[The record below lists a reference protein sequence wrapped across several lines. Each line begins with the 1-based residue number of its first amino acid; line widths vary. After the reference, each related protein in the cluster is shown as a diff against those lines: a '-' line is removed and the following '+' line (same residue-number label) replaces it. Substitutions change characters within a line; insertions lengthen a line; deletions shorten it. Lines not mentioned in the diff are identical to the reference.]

1 LSFVTSF
8 QLFLTEII
16 KEKELQSGIR
26 KTGQTPSVYITE
38 GQYDQALDRVVE
50 DIFTLFPRKR
60 KDRTVLLKPNILG
73 PHSPEKAVTTHPAL
87 VKAVIRVLRDQGAR
101 VIMGD
106 NPGMGGYGR
115 SQKAAKDCGLLDC
128 AGECYVNL
136 GLHPVRKEVRSR
148 FFREVTISREVLE
161 ADEVINLPKLKTH
174 SLTILTGA
182 VKNTFGYV
190 VGADKM
196 RLHASCPNPR
206 QFAECLVDIYQI
218 RPPEMNIMDAVLA
231 MEGNGPS
238 NGKPVFLGKILASD
252 NAVTLDAAAVHMLGQ
267 KPLSVPHIDVAA
279 KRGLGETDPD
289 KMNIRGKLVP
299 VKDFRFPRTFVPGL
313 AGIVLNRYLSRWV
326 NCLPEIVRSRCTACG
341 ICAAHCPVKAM
352 RLTPEGPV
360 LTEKECISCY
370 CCQEMCPENAIR
382 LSGRLLNMLQSR

>member
-1 LSFVTSF
+1 MHRS
-8 QLFLTEII
+8 
-16 KEKELQSGIR
+16 IR
-26 KTGQTPSVYITE
+26 CSSQNPSVYISD
-38 GQYDQALDRVVE
+38 GQYDQTLERVVE
-50 DIFTLFPRKR
+50 EIFTLFPRRR
-60 KDRTVLLKPNILG
+60 KDKTVLLKPNILG
-73 PHSPEKAVTTHPAL
+73 PHPPQKAVTTHPAL
-87 VKAVIRVLRDQGAR
+87 VRAVIRALRDQGAR
-101 VIMGD
+101 IMVGD

-115 SQKAAKDCGLLDC
+115 SQKAARECGLLEC
-128 AGECYVNL
+128 AGECYLNL

-174 SLTILTGA
+174 SLTVLTGA

-196 RLHASCPNPR
+196 RVHASCPSPG
-206 QFAECLVDIYQI
+206 QFAEGLVDICQI

-267 KPLSVPHIDVAA
+267 KPLSVPHLDVAA
-279 KRGLGETDPD
+279 RRGLGETDPG
-289 KMNIRGKLVP
+289 KMSIRGRLVR
-299 VKDFRFPRTFVPGL
+299 VKGFRFPRTFVPGL
-313 AGIVLNRYLSRWV
+313 AGIVLNRYLSRWA
-326 NCLPEIVRSRCTACG
+326 NCLPEIVPSRCTACG

-352 RLTPEGPV
+352 GLTRQGPV
-360 LTEKECISCY
+360 LNEKECISCY